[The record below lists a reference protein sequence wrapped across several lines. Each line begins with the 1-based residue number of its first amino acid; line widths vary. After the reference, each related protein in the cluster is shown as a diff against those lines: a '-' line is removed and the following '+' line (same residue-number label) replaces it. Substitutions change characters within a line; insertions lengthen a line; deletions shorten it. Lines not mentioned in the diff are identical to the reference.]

1 MQHQVVPQP
10 DDATGELEF
19 LPAANL
25 LTGSTHSDR
34 IVRLLDFDRKG
45 FVSKN
50 NIFTGCFAL
59 GLELSIS
66 DMDTVVNVDPKLRA
80 ETFAG
85 LLAEYKFTIDEVE
98 ELIRFFKRTR
108 YQKRPDGYVHLP
120 RNEFFWKRFRG
131 FFTPGSA
138 LFIDHLIPK
147 FTAYEKTVF

>member
-10 DDATGELEF
+10 DDAKGELEF
-19 LPAANL
+19 LHAPNL
-25 LTGSTHSDR
+25 LKGSTHSDR

-45 FVSKN
+45 FVSKD

-85 LLAEYKFTIDEVE
+85 LLAEHKSLSTIDEVE

-120 RNEFFWKRFRG
+120 RNEFFWKVRMLSP
-131 FFTPGSA
+131 TNQT
-138 LFIDHLIPK
+138 LC
-147 FTAYEKTVF
+147 